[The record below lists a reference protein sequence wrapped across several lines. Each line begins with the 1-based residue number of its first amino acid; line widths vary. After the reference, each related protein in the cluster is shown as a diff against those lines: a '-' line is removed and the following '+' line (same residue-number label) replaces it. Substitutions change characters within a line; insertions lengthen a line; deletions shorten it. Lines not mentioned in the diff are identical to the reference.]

1 MSTLEVTADLV
12 VHAAQVA
19 SKMKASGLPDTF
31 IAGAL
36 KLSQESRGAYELMVM
51 WQDAENSHERD
62 EIIADIQELLDDAH
76 THPSQPIKKP
86 YLKFS
91 ELENVVNRV
100 LVAKQRVRELI
111 DRHGG
116 VCKVAELSGIPQP
129 SLSRML
135 NSASMPRRTTLYRI
149 AEALNISETKEYE
162 HVRR

>member
-1 MSTLEVTADLV
+1 MSTLAVTADLV

-76 THPSQPIKKP
+76 THPSQP
-86 YLKFS
+86 
-91 ELENVVNRV
+91 
-100 LVAKQRVRELI
+100 A
-111 DRHGG
+111 
-116 VCKVAELSGIPQP
+116 
-129 SLSRML
+129 
-135 NSASMPRRTTLYRI
+135 T
-149 AEALNISETKEYE
+149 
-162 HVRR
+162 